1 MQNSLRLIALAFI
14 VFFVAACTQNVE
26 SPRQEA
32 KSAATAQTPRPQVMQ
47 ELAADFVGKQAY
59 SPSGAPEALHRG
71 QAARTYEY
79 AYSHVFPIIPPGND
93 RFPDKE
99 PNGVLSVAEHP
110 VSTFSVD
117 VDTASYAF
125 ARRLLTN
132 GQLPPRDAVRV
143 EEMVNYFPY
152 NYPGPADRS
161 QPFRVTT
168 TVMPSPWSA
177 ENQLLH
183 VALRGYDIARSERPR
198 ANVVLLIDTSG
209 SMAPSDRLPLLQQ
222 GFRLF
227 AQQLRNDDRVAIV
240 TYAGEAHTALEPT
253 AGRDKQKIIDIIDG
267 LRAGGS
273 TAGGQGLQRAYAL
286 AERHFDKQAVNRIIL
301 ATDGDFNV
309 GITDPKELERF
320 IKEKRKSGIYL
331 SIFGV
336 GVGNLNDALMQRL
349 AQAGN
354 GNAAYIDSLLEARKA
369 LSEELAS
376 TLFPIADDVKIQ
388 IEFNPAKVAEY
399 RLIGYETRMLK
410 REDFNDDRVDA
421 GDIGA
426 GHTVTAIYEIT
437 PAGARE
443 RRIDPLRYQQ
453 ERDRVQLPVKAGAE
467 FAFIRLRYKLPGQ
480 AASRLIEQPVRAAD
494 ALARFDG
501 ASVEQ
506 RFAVA
511 VAAFAQR
518 LRGENAL
525 DSFTYAKIAEL
536 ANGARGQDPEG
547 YRAEFVRLVKMAE
560 TLGAVAQR

>member
-1 MQNSLRLIALAFI
+1 MLNIGRLLSLAL
-14 VFFVAACTQNVE
+14 VLLFVGSCTPEPMKSQT
-26 SPRQEA
+26 
-32 KSAATAQTPRPQVMQ
+32 KSAPPPV
-47 ELAADFVGKQAY
+47 ELRQQ
-59 SPSGAPEALHRG
+59 SELHRG
-71 QAARTYEY
+71 TTNDLGMAAPRAERSFGAMERYAPMARPGPQGTFSTY
-79 AYSHVFPIIPPGND
+79 PGTD

-99 PNGVLSVAEHP
+99 PNGVVNVAEHP
-110 VSTFSVD
+110 VSTFSID
-117 VDTASYAF
+117 VDTASYGLV
-125 ARRLLTN
+125 RRILTN
-132 GQLPPRDAVRV
+132 NRLPVRDAVRV

-152 NYPGPADRS
+152 NYPAPENRT

-177 ENQLLH
+177 EKQLLH
-183 VALRGYDIARSERPR
+183 IALRGYDIQSAERPR

-209 SMAPSDRLPLLQQ
+209 SMGPEDRLPLLQQ

-227 AQQLRNDDRVAIV
+227 AQQLRDDDRVAIV
-240 TYAGEAHTALEPT
+240 TYAGEARIALEPT
-253 AGRDKQKIIDIIDG
+253 AGRDKHKIVETIDG
-267 LRAGGS
+267 LRASGS
-273 TAGGQGLQRAYAL
+273 TAGGEGLQRAYAL
-286 AERHFDKQAVNRIIL
+286 AERNFDKQAVNRVIL

-320 IKEKRKSGIYL
+320 IKDKRKSGIYL

-336 GVGNLNDALMQRL
+336 GLGNLNDALMQRL

-410 REDFNDDRVDA
+410 REDFNDDKVDS

-437 PAGARE
+437 PVGAKDRSV
-443 RRIDPLRYQQ
+443 DPLRYQT
-453 ERDRVQLPVKAGAE
+453 ERGAQPPPANKPSDELAFVK
-467 FAFIRLRYKLPGQ
+467 LRYKLPGQ
-480 AASRLIEQPVRAAD
+480 TASRLIEQPVRAAD
-494 ALARFDG
+494 ASVTFD
-501 ASVEQ
+501 AAPMEQ

-511 VAAFAQR
+511 VAAFGQW
-518 LRGENAL
+518 LRGESAL
-525 DSFTYAKIAEL
+525 EDFKPAKIAAL
-536 ANGARGQDPEG
+536 ANAARGADPEG
-547 YRAEFVRLVKMAE
+547 YRAEFVRLIKMAE
-560 TLGAVAQR
+560 SLEKVAQK